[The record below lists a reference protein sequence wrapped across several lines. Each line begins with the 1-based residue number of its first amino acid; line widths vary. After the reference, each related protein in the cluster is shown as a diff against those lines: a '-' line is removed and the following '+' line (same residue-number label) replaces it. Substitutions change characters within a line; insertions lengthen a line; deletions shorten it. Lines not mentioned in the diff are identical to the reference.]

1 MPRLDRA
8 RELDARTYLIVASAI
23 ARAKHHPK
31 IDPPPHN
38 LPGFEPFSGSC
49 GLIFHV
55 FDLLAPLQ
63 SRHHL
68 PHLPFKSIQVV
79 RRPRHH

>member
-1 MPRLDRA
+1 MSRLDGA

-23 ARAKHHPK
+23 ARAKRHPK

-38 LPGFEPFSGSC
+38 LRGLEPFSVSSV
-49 GLIFHV
+49 LIFHA

-63 SRHHL
+63 SRDYL